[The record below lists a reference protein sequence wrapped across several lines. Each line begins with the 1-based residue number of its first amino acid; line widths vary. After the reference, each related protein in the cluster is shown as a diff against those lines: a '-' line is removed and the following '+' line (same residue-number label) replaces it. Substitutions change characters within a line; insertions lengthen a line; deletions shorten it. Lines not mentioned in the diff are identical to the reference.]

1 LLRKLG
7 ALKINLMTHI
17 IANTRACHRIAGEPR
32 LGIIRSQR
40 PTERT
45 PYIARLAAPLGA
57 ALSPPDHLRD
67 IPKILD
73 LAALGGDEAR
83 AGIMPNDQAAGIIR
97 HHGFPWW
104 RPVDAVRVGEFPS
117 LLILTVRVVEG
128 FHDRRDTL
136 QSHPVTLS

>member
-1 LLRKLG
+1 
-7 ALKINLMTHI
+7 
-17 IANTRACHRIAGEPR
+17 
-32 LGIIRSQR
+32 
-40 PTERT
+40 
-45 PYIARLAAPLGA
+45 
-57 ALSPPDHLRD
+57 
-67 IPKILD
+67 
-73 LAALGGDEAR
+73 LGGDEAR